1 MNEQKK
7 KIVFIINPVSG
18 IGRQKTAEP
27 AILKYLDHSKYF
39 HEIAYTAYAHHAVE
53 IAKAASQNGIDI
65 VVSIGGDGSANDVA
79 QGLVH
84 SETIMGLI
92 PVGSGNGLAHHLK
105 IPISLK
111 KSIGIINNLKISRID
126 TATINDK
133 LFISVAGLGFDALVA
148 EEFENCGKRG
158 FWSYLNNV
166 LKQFRVYKPSNYK
179 ISFEEKEINRPALL
193 VSFANSDQF
202 GYNVCIAPGAA
213 INDGF
218 IDLCIISPVSTF
230 SAALMAHK
238 FFLKNINSSRHV
250 EIYKIKEVNVEVSED
265 VSCHVDGDPVERTH
279 SATVKIAPKSLNII
293 IP

>member
-1 MNEQKK
+1 MDEQKK

-18 IGRQKTAEP
+18 IGRHKKAES
-27 AILKYLDHSKYF
+27 AILKHLDHSKYSF
-39 HEIAYTAYAHHAVE
+39 EIAYTDYAHHAAE
-53 IAKAASQNGIDI
+53 IAKSASRNGFNV

-111 KSIGIINNLKISRID
+111 KAIGIINKLKISRID

-148 EEFENCGKRG
+148 EEFARCGRRG
-158 FWSYLNNV
+158 FWSYLKNGM
-166 LKQFRVYKPSNYK
+166 KQFISYKPAKYRLR
-179 ISFEEKEINRPALL
+179 FEGKEIDCNAML

-202 GYNVCIAPGAA
+202 GYNVRIAPGATVY
-213 INDGF
+213 DGF
-218 IDLCIISPVSTF
+218 IDLTIIKPISFF
-230 SAALMAHK
+230 SAALMAHR
-238 FFLKNINSSRHV
+238 FFLKSVHRSRHV
-250 EIYKIKEVNVEVSED
+250 EVHKIKEAHVEISED

-279 SATVKIAPKSLNII
+279 SATVRIVPKSLNII